1 MVARLGLICLILL
14 LSACDQQSEST
25 GINLNSALGGIPAA
39 GFARAVE
46 PRQFE
51 FPSDHAAHPE
61 FRNEWWY
68 VTGHLQTE
76 AGRQFGYQVTFFR
89 IALNPRRPENAS
101 NWATNQVWMTHIA
114 LTDLAANQHLHD
126 QRFARGAAGLAGQ
139 QMQPFKVWL
148 EDWQILG
155 QANGEFPWTVQVA
168 NADFSLKLSLQPEKP
183 VVLQGNQGLSQKSS
197 EVGNASYYYSFTR
210 LASTGSIHY
219 QNQDFQVQGSS
230 WLDREWSTSAL
241 GKDQAGW
248 DWFSL
253 QFAEGHELMFYQ
265 LRKNSGEAD
274 QAHSQGKWI
283 AADGSTRNLS
293 LQDVQLKPLK
303 YWQATN
309 GAKYPIVWELTYP
322 AIKGR
327 WRVEAI
333 VDDQLMETSVLYW
346 EGAVRV
352 IDLKTAQVVG
362 QGYLELSGYE

>member
-1 MVARLGLICLILL
+1 MVARLVLICLILL
-14 LSACDQQSEST
+14 ISACDQPPEST
-25 GINLNSALGGIPAA
+25 GINLNAALGGMPAA

-51 FPSDHAAHPE
+51 FPSDHAAHSE

-76 AGRQFGYQVTFFR
+76 AGRQFAYQVTFFR
-89 IALNPRRPENAS
+89 IALSPQRPENSS

-139 QMQPFKVWL
+139 QMKPFKVWL

-168 NADFSLKLSLQPEKP
+168 NADFSLKLTLQPEKP
-183 VVLQGNQGLSQKSS
+183 AVLQGNQGLSQKSS

-210 LASTGSIHY
+210 LATTGSIHY
-219 QNQDFQVQGSS
+219 QHQDFQVMGSS
-230 WLDREWSTSAL
+230 WLDREWSTSVL
-241 GKDQAGW
+241 GKDQVGW

-253 QFAEGHELMFYQ
+253 QFEDGHELMFYQ
-265 LRKNSGEAD
+265 LRKSSGEAD
-274 QAHSQGKWI
+274 QAYSQGKWI
-283 AADGSTRNLS
+283 AADASTRNLS
-293 LQDVQLKPLK
+293 LKDVELKPLK
-303 YWQATN
+303 YWQARN
-309 GAKYPIVWELTYP
+309 GTHYPIAWELNYP

-327 WRVEAI
+327 WRVEA
-333 VDDQLMETSVLYW
+333 VVNDQLMETSVLYW

-352 IDLKTAQVVG
+352 IDLESAQVVG
-362 QGYLELSGYE
+362 LGYLELSGYE

>member
-1 MVARLGLICLILL
+1 MVARLLLLGLLLL
-14 LSACDQQSEST
+14 LSACEKQSDS
-25 GINLNSALGGIPAA
+25 GSINLNAALGGIPAD

-46 PRQFE
+46 PRPFT
-51 FPSDHAAHPE
+51 FPQEHAAHPE

-68 VTGHLQTE
+68 ITGNLQTE
-76 AGRQFGYQVTFFR
+76 RGRQFGYQVTFFR
-89 IALNPRRPENAS
+89 IALSPNSPQTVS
-101 NWATNQVWMTHIA
+101 NWATNQVWMAHIA
-114 LTDLAANQHLHD
+114 LTDVEGQKHLHD

-139 QMQPFKVWL
+139 KIQPFKVWL

-155 QANGEFPWTVQVA
+155 QANGDFPWTVQVA
-168 NADFSLKLSLQPEKP
+168 NTDFSLKLTLQPEKP
-183 VVLQGNQGLSQKSS
+183 AVLQGKQGLSQKSS
-197 EVGNASYYYSFTR
+197 EAGNASYYYSFTR

-219 QNQDFQVQGSS
+219 QNQDFQVTGSS

-253 QFAEGHELMFYQ
+253 QFKAGQELMFYQ
-265 LRKNSGEAD
+265 LHKTSGEAD
-274 QAHSQGKWI
+274 QAYSQGKWI
-283 AADGSTRNLS
+283 AADASTRNLS
-293 LQDVQLKPLK
+293 LKDVELQPLQ

-309 GAKYPIVWELTYP
+309 GTQYPIVWELNYP

-327 WRVEAI
+327 WRVEAV

-352 IDLKTAQVVG
+352 LDLEKNQVVG
-362 QGYLELSGYE
+362 QGYLELSGY